1 MESKGF
7 QDVAEV
13 LNRLGRGMG
22 EQNAVMEIAALFKK
36 VDADCFETLLR
47 IMRRDFGE
55 ASRLIGTH
63 LLRRIVSEA
72 LARVT
77 LLRQDEVEGLLQSGK
92 LGEALSGRSSVLLE
106 KGLSIDQAYLGMLE
120 ACRISG
126 KSSIASKVKSLTR
139 LLNKASD
146 EEASLIINIL
156 LGKQDPVGD
165 RLILKALGEAFHGS
179 ASIGV
184 GAMNEEYYLEDIY
197 KVAMQVVKDARRARA
212 G

>member
-1 MESKGF
+1 MGAKGF
-7 QDVAEV
+7 RDVAEV
-13 LNRLGRGMG
+13 LNRLSVLG
-22 EQNAVMEIAALFKK
+22 EQDAVREMAALFKK
-36 VDADCFETLLR
+36 VDADCLETLLR
-47 IMRRDFGE
+47 IMRMDFGE

-72 LARVT
+72 LAGIT
-77 LLRQDEVEGLLQSGK
+77 LLKQDEAEVSVQSGR
-92 LGEALSGRSSVLLE
+92 LRDVLSRRSSILLE

-126 KSSIASKVKSLTR
+126 KSSIGFKVKSLTG

-146 EEASLIINIL
+146 EEAFLIVNML
-156 LGKQDPVGD
+156 MGRQKPVDD

-179 ASIGV
+179 AAAGIGMM
-184 GAMNEEYYLEDIY
+184 GGEAGLKDIY
-197 KVAMQVVKDARRARA
+197 KVALQVVKNAGRAES

>member
-13 LNRLGRGMG
+13 LNRLGGGIG
-22 EQNAVMEIAALFKK
+22 EQNAVMEMAALFKK

-72 LARVT
+72 LAKVT

-126 KSSIASKVKSLTR
+126 KSSIASKVKGLTR

-146 EEASLIINIL
+146 EEAILIINIL
-156 LGKQDPVGD
+156 VGKQDPVSD
-165 RLILKALGEAFHGS
+165 VLILKALGEAFHGS
-179 ASIGV
+179 ARIGM
-184 GAMNEEYYLEDIY
+184 GAMNEENYLGDIY
-197 KVAMQVVKDARRARA
+197 KVAMRVVENAGRA
-212 G
+212 GAS

>member
-1 MESKGF
+1 MGSKGF
-7 QDVAEV
+7 RDVAEV
-13 LNRLGRGMG
+13 LNRLSRGMG
-22 EQNAVMEIAALFKK
+22 EQNAVREMAALFKK

-47 IMRRDFGE
+47 MMRRDFGE

-77 LLRQDEVEGLLQSGK
+77 LLRQDEVEELLHSGK
-92 LGEALSGRSSVLLE
+92 LGEVLSRRSNVLLE
-106 KGLSIDQAYLGMLE
+106 RGLSIEQAYLGMLE

-126 KSSIASKVKSLTR
+126 KSSIASKVKSLAW
-139 LLNKASD
+139 LLSRASD
-146 EEASLIINIL
+146 EEAILIVNML
-156 LGKQDPVGD
+156 MGRQDPVGD

-184 GAMNEEYYLEDIY
+184 ETMNEENYLKDIY
-197 KVAMQVVKDARRARA
+197 KVAMQVVRNA